1 MSVPGLLHACGR
13 IFWKL
18 KTVLKRIF
26 LFFAIWIGTWDLQT
40 WTTFVK
46 IFCIVILAE
55 KKLYTFLLL
64 AFLTII
70 LWNSFI
76 SDFVFKFTLNTE
88 PKRKKKCRRKN
99 GMKLFLKKFSYF
111 HLTAFKWFFFCKI
124 LANKIEG
131 LYYYATIKNAPA
143 KLIFQEFQSCS
154 INIIF
159 QGRHLIYQMKPNVC
173 FFMLQPWVFSGWV
186 ATLLFSG

>member
-55 KKLYTFLLL
+55 KNLFTFLLPP
-64 AFLTII
+64 FLTII

-76 SDFVFKFTLNTE
+76 SDFVFKFTLNTG
-88 PKRKKKCRRKN
+88 PKRKKN
-99 GMKLFLKKFSYF
+99 
-111 HLTAFKWFFFCKI
+111 CKI
-124 LANKIEG
+124 YIGMETHLNEYSHYSWRKKQIYIFIACFSQNSHLKFFYIRFCFEINFEHWTKEKKKLQKKKCDVIIIEQ
-131 LYYYATIKNAPA
+131 
-143 KLIFQEFQSCS
+143 IF
-154 INIIF
+154 
-159 QGRHLIYQMKPNVC
+159 
-173 FFMLQPWVFSGWV
+173 
-186 ATLLFSG
+186 LFSCNCIWMRFFYVKFLQQRQ

>member
-55 KKLYTFLLL
+55 KKQHLHFIACFSHNNPLKFFYIRFCFQIHFEHCCIWMRIFHLKLLQYILFEMKTFFECIQQSWISVEWERKIIAYMLKLLK
-64 AFLTII
+64 
-70 LWNSFI
+70 NSNKWI
-76 SDFVFKFTLNTE
+76 KQVACE
-88 PKRKKKCRRKN
+88 PSYWYKKLMRRKWFQKKK
-99 GMKLFLKKFSYF
+99 
-111 HLTAFKWFFFCKI
+111 
-124 LANKIEG
+124 
-131 LYYYATIKNAPA
+131 
-143 KLIFQEFQSCS
+143 
-154 INIIF
+154 
-159 QGRHLIYQMKPNVC
+159 
-173 FFMLQPWVFSGWV
+173 
-186 ATLLFSG
+186 

>member
-76 SDFVFKFTLNTE
+76 PDFIFKFTLNTE
-88 PKRKKKCRRKN
+88 PKRKKMNKK
-99 GMKLFLKKFSYF
+99 KWDEIIFEQIFLFSCTAVIRWIRLEFKFP
-111 HLTAFKWFFFCKI
+111 A
-124 LANKIEG
+124 KIEM
-131 LYYYATIKNAPA
+131 A
-143 KLIFQEFQSCS
+143 FS
-154 INIIF
+154 
-159 QGRHLIYQMKPNVC
+159 QMLAIRSWRTPID
-173 FFMLQPWVFSGWV
+173 SR
-186 ATLLFSG
+186 

>member
-76 SDFVFKFTLNTE
+76 PDFVYKFTLNTE
-88 PKRKKKCRRKN
+88 PKRKKKMQKKKWDETISEEIFLFSCNCIK
-99 GMKLFLKKFSYF
+99 MKLFYVKFLQIKLKDYIIMQKFRM
-111 HLTAFKWFFFCKI
+111 LLQNWFF
-124 LANKIEG
+124 
-131 LYYYATIKNAPA
+131 KNF
-143 KLIFQEFQSCS
+143 I
-154 INIIF
+154 
-159 QGRHLIYQMKPNVC
+159 
-173 FFMLQPWVFSGWV
+173 V
-186 ATLLFSG
+186 A